1 MNEANENGEEAS
13 ISKEAATRYM
23 KEKGEGQLKDDARV
37 SHQSGLVVS
46 GLTIRKNIQ
55 FYGEDYE

>member
-1 MNEANENGEEAS
+1 
-13 ISKEAATRYM
+13 M